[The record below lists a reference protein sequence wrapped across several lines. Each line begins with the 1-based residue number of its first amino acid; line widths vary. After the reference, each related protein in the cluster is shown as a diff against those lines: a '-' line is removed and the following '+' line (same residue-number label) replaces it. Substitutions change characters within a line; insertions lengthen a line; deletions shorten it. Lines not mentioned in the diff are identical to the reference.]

1 MSPFTE
7 LCGLGL
13 LLSSLFSLTVKAMPA
28 IEVFFSYSHKDDN
41 LREELEKHL
50 KVLQRQGAIKAWND
64 RRISAG
70 SEWEK
75 QIHLNLQRAQIILLL
90 VSADFIA
97 SDYCLNIEV
106 TQAMKRHK
114 SGNAVVVPVILRPCD
129 WESMP
134 FGKLQAVP
142 KDARP
147 VTSWENRDEAFANIT
162 AKIRKIALEMTGT
175 DSEAIN
181 GIKRT
186 FRFPHA
192 IRDSLF
198 RSKTR
203 SYLSI
208 FTIVFL
214 FIFLI
219 YGFSAHS
226 IINRFLEKANY
237 SWAIRQLPIANL
249 VAFYNG
255 NITKIL
261 ELLHRPLALQAQ
273 LTVKNPDELKREY
286 PAVSDSFEKIKIT
299 PKDDYRLS
307 VTLTQGSA
315 YLYIFQADRYYGRIQ
330 KFFPNPDFS
339 TGSNPIQS
347 NLTYNI
353 PSDQWFYL
361 EEHDNESTT
370 ETTKI
375 IYVIGS
381 PWKANDIELLYEK
394 IYDAVNGTDT
404 PLKERKALI
413 ENFIARLS
421 LRKESKIY
429 AIYYREF
436 LLSHSR

>member
-1 MSPFTE
+1 MS
-7 LCGLGL
+7 
-13 LLSSLFSLTVKAMPA
+13 A

-50 KVLQRQGAIKAWND
+50 KVLQRQGVIKAWND
-64 RRISAG
+64 RRIAAG

-75 QIHLNLQRAQIILLL
+75 QILLNLQRAQIILLL
-90 VSADFIA
+90 VSSDFIA

-106 TQAMKRHK
+106 TQAMKRHRT
-114 SGNAVVVPVILRPCD
+114 GNSIVVPVILRPCD

-147 VTSWENRDEAFANIT
+147 VTSWENRDEAFADIAAT
-162 AKIRKIALEMTGT
+162 IRKIALEMTGT

-181 GIKRT
+181 RINRK
-186 FRFPHA
+186 FRFLHA
-192 IRDSLF
+192 IRDTLF

-203 SYLSI
+203 IYLSI
-208 FTIVFL
+208 FTITIL
-214 FIFLI
+214 SILLI

-226 IINRFLEKANY
+226 IISRFLEKADY

-255 NITKIL
+255 KFNKIL
-261 ELLHRPLALQAQ
+261 EILQRPLALQAQ
-273 LTVKNPDELKREY
+273 LTVKNPNGLKWKY
-286 PAVSDSFEKIKIT
+286 PDQANGFDKIKIT

-307 VTLTQGSA
+307 VTLKQGSA

-339 TGSNPIQS
+339 AGSNPIQS
-347 NLTYNI
+347 NFAYDI
-353 PSDQWFYL
+353 PSDHWFYL
-361 EEHDNESTT
+361 EEHDSEAIT

-381 PWKANDIELLYEK
+381 PWRANDIELLYEK
-394 IYDAVNGTDT
+394 IYGAVNGTDT
-404 PLKERKALI
+404 TLKERKALI
-413 ENFIARLS
+413 EDFIARLS
-421 LRKESKIY
+421 LRKESKIN

>member
-1 MSPFTE
+1 MS
-7 LCGLGL
+7 
-13 LLSSLFSLTVKAMPA
+13 A
-28 IEVFFSYSHKDDN
+28 IEVFFSYSHKDDT

-50 KVLQRQGAIKAWND
+50 KVLQRQGVIKAWND

-97 SDYCLNIEV
+97 SDYCLDIEV

-114 SGNAVVVPVILRPCD
+114 TGNSIVVPVILRPCD

-147 VTSWENRDEAFANIT
+147 VTSWENRDEAFADIAAT
-162 AKIRKIALEMTGT
+162 IRKIALEITGT
-175 DSEAIN
+175 DSEAIHR
-181 GIKRT
+181 IKRK
-186 FRFPHA
+186 FRFPRV
-192 IRDSLF
+192 IRDTLF

-203 SYLSI
+203 IYLSF
-208 FTIVFL
+208 FTIAIL
-214 FIFLI
+214 LIFLV

-226 IINRFLEKANY
+226 IIKRFLEKADY
-237 SWAIRQLPIANL
+237 SAVIWQLPIVNL
-249 VAFYNG
+249 IAFYNG
-255 NITKIL
+255 RISKLLEIL
-261 ELLHRPLALQAQ
+261 HHPLALQAK
-273 LTVKNPDELKREY
+273 LTVKNPNGLKLEH
-286 PAVSDSFEKIKIT
+286 PAVSNGSEKIKIT

-315 YLYIFQADRYYGRIQ
+315 YLYIFQVDRYYGRIQ

-339 TGSNPIQS
+339 EGSNPIQS
-347 NLTYNI
+347 NFTYDI
-353 PSDQWFYL
+353 PSGHWFYL
-361 EEHDNESTT
+361 EEHDSQSIT

-375 IYVIGS
+375 IYIIGS
-381 PWKANDIELLYEK
+381 QWRANDIERLYEK

-404 PLKERKALI
+404 SLKERKALI

-421 LRKESKIY
+421 LRKESKIN